1 VSKKYIVDIS
11 SVYEVDKETADI
23 LQERPNDLNQEW
35 LTNQVANGNICI
47 VDIIEQDGFEHTGE
61 ENETK

>member
-1 VSKKYIVDIS
+1 MSKKYIVDIS

-23 LQERPNDLNQEW
+23 LQSRPNSLNEEW

-47 VDIIEQDGFEHTGE
+47 VDIIEQDGI
-61 ENETK
+61 ENETE

>member
-1 VSKKYIVDIS
+1 MAKTYIVDIC

-23 LQERPNDLNQEW
+23 LQGRSDSLNQEW
-35 LTNQVANGNICI
+35 LINQVENGNILI

-61 ENETK
+61 ENETE